1 LAVTATASSC
11 SERRVIERL
20 EIARIGHRGDG
31 IAQTPAGPLYVP
43 YTLPGETA
51 AVDPWPGHPDRRH
64 LVRVEVPSRE
74 RIAAICP
81 HFGTCGGCALQ
92 HWARPPYRDWKRGL
106 VIEALA
112 QIGLGPPDALVD
124 PLLDAHGEGRRRAV
138 FHAWRRGRDV
148 LEVGFAALRAHHLVA
163 IDHCPVL
170 APSLAGAIE
179 AAWAIAEAL
188 AAERKPLDIQ
198 VTATQA
204 GLDVD
209 VRGSGPLAS
218 TRMSA
223 LARLAEQ
230 HRLAR
235 LTRHGETVAQRA
247 LPTVTMG
254 SARVVLPPGAFLQA
268 TAAGEAA
275 LAALV
280 LEHCGAAK
288 SVGDLFA
295 GVGPFALRLA
305 ERAKVT
311 AADSDEAAIAALV
324 QAAKTPRLKP
334 IAAERRDL
342 FQRPFVAR
350 ELARLDAVVFDPPR
364 QGAQAQARELAAS
377 AVPIVVAV
385 SCNPQTFA
393 RDARILVDGGYRLTR
408 VTPLDQFLY
417 SAHVELVARFE
428 R

>member
-1 LAVTATASSC
+1 V
-11 SERRVIERL
+11 VERL
-20 EIARIGHRGDG
+20 NIASVGRRGDG
-31 IAQTPAGPLYVP
+31 LAQTPAGPIYVP

-51 AVDPWPGHPDRRH
+51 EVDQWPGHPDRRH
-64 LVRVEVPSRE
+64 LLKIEVASRE
-74 RIAAICP
+74 RIAAVCP

-92 HWARPPYRDWKRGL
+92 HWAAPHYRDWKRGL
-106 VIEALA
+106 VVEALA
-112 QIGLGPPDALVD
+112 EVGFAAADALVD
-124 PLLDAHGEGRRRAV
+124 PLIDAHGEGRRRAV

-148 LEVGFAALRAHHLVA
+148 LEVGFAALRTHHVVA

-170 APSLAGAIE
+170 APSLEGAIE

-188 AAERKPLDIQ
+188 AGERKPLDIQ
-198 VTATQA
+198 VTASEG

-209 VRGSGPLAS
+209 VRGSGPLAPA
-218 TRMSA
+218 RMTE
-223 LARLAEQ
+223 LARLADV

-235 LTRHGETVAQRA
+235 LTRHGEIVAQRA
-247 LPTVTMG
+247 PPTVTMG
-254 SARVVLPPGAFLQA
+254 RAQVVLPPGAFLQA

-280 LEHCGAAK
+280 LEHCGAAR

-305 ERAKVT
+305 ERAKVM
-311 AADSDEAAIAALV
+311 AADADEDAVAALRA
-324 QAAKTPRLKP
+324 AAKTPRLKP
-334 IAAERRDL
+334 ITAERRDL
-342 FQRPFVAR
+342 FTRPYLAR

-377 AVPIVVAV
+377 SVPIVVAV
-385 SCNPQTFA
+385 SCNPPTFA
-393 RDARILVDGGYRLTR
+393 RDAGILVDGGYRLTR
-408 VTPLDQFLY
+408 VTPVDQFLY

-428 R
+428 G